1 MLYGEE
7 EEVLMAESPDPVIRR
22 IWEEKEV
29 TKYSVVVS
37 SLLTNA
43 YDYFILKAYQ
53 VIEVK

>member
-43 YDYFILKAYQ
+43 
-53 VIEVK
+53 